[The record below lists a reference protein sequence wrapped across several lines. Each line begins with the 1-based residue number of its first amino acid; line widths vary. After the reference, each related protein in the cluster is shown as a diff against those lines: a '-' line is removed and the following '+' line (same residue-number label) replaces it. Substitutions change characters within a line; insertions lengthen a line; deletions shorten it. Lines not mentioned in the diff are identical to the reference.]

1 MLSFILTMQLHE
13 TAAVSNV
20 GLALLMPSWI
30 VSAFT
35 IHSNCECPAQ
45 GQRDTHD
52 KLNHFKAL
60 CDDKNLASG
69 QSLDEMMR

>member
-1 MLSFILTMQLHE
+1 
-13 TAAVSNV
+13 
-20 GLALLMPSWI
+20 MPSWI
-30 VSAFT
+30 VSDFT
-35 IHSNCECPAQ
+35 IHSNCECLAQ